1 MAKYKIHYPTIERTG
16 DKEPASSEVYTLLK
30 DLTLYEFYKLLD
42 NELVKE
48 YGSDVRC
55 DYCKNQIASYQTN
68 GKELIDLCK
77 KCCNIILSVH
87 DILDKCKASDD
98 KKKCQYMS
106 HWLYD
111 KVVSITQ
118 GTNLFINFYA
128 VLSMYS
134 SSNKDNFKNCTLTD
148 FNIDKETFN
157 KKHIL
162 YEFIES
168 YDDMKNKIDNKS
180 KLYTPLYCKHI
191 KENFLFYNVVK
202 NECTSNE
209 SCGYFNELN
218 EFKEKFRQQD
228 VLSFIYE
235 KCEYTK
241 TSCKHGSNSEDD
253 VPCLQAKGIP
263 FILPILGNDP
273 DDIINILLNV
283 AIISVPFLAIFLILF
298 KFTPFGR
305 KLNRINAK
313 GRKSGSKKKE
323 ENIEDYMN
331 NYAAYV
337 DNVMK
342 NRVNL
347 TYHAS

>member
-1 MAKYKIHYPTIERTG
+1 MEKYNLHYPTIERTG
-16 DKEPASSEVYTLLK
+16 DDESASIEVYTLLK
-30 DLTLYEFYKLLD
+30 DLRLYEFYKLLD
-42 NELVKE
+42 EELDKSN
-48 YGSDVRC
+48 GSD
-55 DYCKNQIASYQTN
+55 CKNSYCENKIASMQTN
-68 GKELIDLCK
+68 GKQLIDLCK
-77 KCCNIILSVH
+77 RCCSIILNVN
-87 DILDKCKASDD
+87 DILDRCKTSDD
-98 KKKCQYMS
+98 NKKCQYMS

-111 KVVSITQ
+111 KVISITKD
-118 GTNLFINFYA
+118 TNLVSNLYG

-134 SSNKDNFKNCTLTD
+134 GFNNVNFKNCTLKD
-148 FNIDKETFN
+148 FKVDKEAFN